1 VFKGNRSQSGGERT
15 AEERKRAREE
25 RERRRGVAVPAPAT
39 PADEELAPAESLTP
53 VQPGADEAPPTVEHA
68 LPEEPALPPIEPAS
82 DALALPPVPAEEPPP
97 AELPSEELPL
107 LPEAEPPP
115 PPRSR
120 RDSRM
125 KKRVNRLREQRAS
138 SHRWQRRLAIRLGAL
153 LALAGVVAV
162 VWALAQSQ
170 GSSSPKPPAPPR
182 VVKVTIPEG
191 FTRAQIAALAKADG
205 LRGDYLAASVRSSLL
220 HPTRYGAPRGTPS
233 LEGFLFPATYDLYS
247 TAAARHLVDEQL
259 LAFRE
264 NFGDAEIHRAH
275 TLGVT
280 PYELLTVASL
290 IEREAEVERDRP
302 LIAAVIYN
310 RLHQNMPLGIDASIR
325 YALNDFSKPLTEAQ
339 LRTPS
344 PYNTRLHTGL
354 PPTPIG
360 NPGLASI
367 HAAAHPAH
375 VSYLYYVA
383 GADGCGEHVFS
394 NTFAEFERNAAAYRE
409 AVAKNHGQVPTC
421 HKK

>member
-15 AEERKRAREE
+15 AEERQRAREE
-25 RERRRGVAVPAPAT
+25 RERRRAAAAPAG
-39 PADEELAPAESLTP
+39 DEPAPAESLAP
-53 VQPGADEAPPTVEHA
+53 EQPGADEPPTVEHA
-68 LPEEPALPPIEPAS
+68 LREEPALPPIEPISEELAS
-82 DALALPPVPAEEPPP
+82 PPVPAEEPPA
-97 AELPSEELPL
+97 AELPPEELPL
-107 LPEAEPPP
+107 LPAEPPPPP

-120 RDSRM
+120 HDSRM
-125 KKRVNRLREQRAS
+125 RKRVNRLRERRAS

-153 LALAGVVAV
+153 LALAAVVVA

-170 GSSSPKPPAPPR
+170 GSSSPKPPAPR
-182 VVKVTIPEG
+182 IVKVTIPEG
-191 FTRAQIAALAKADG
+191 FTRAQIAALSKRAG
-205 LRGDYLAASVRSSLL
+205 LKGDYLAASIRSSLL

-247 TAAARHLVDEQL
+247 TASAKHLLDEQL

-264 NFGDAEIHRAH
+264 NFGAVEIHRAQA
-275 TLGVT
+275 LGVT
-280 PYELLTVASL
+280 PYGLLTVASL

-310 RLHQNMPLGIDASIR
+310 RLRLNMPLGIDASIR
-325 YALNDFSKPLTEAQ
+325 YALDDFSEPLTEAQ

-421 HKK
+421 HKRA